1 MDKRGL
7 IGPDE
12 PRYASVAREM
22 IESDDWV
29 TPRLGAKAWFEK
41 PVLLYWLGAV
51 SAKLGVN
58 DDRMTRLPVSLI
70 SIAFMFFF
78 YRYTRRQFG
87 PLEAQYALLILGTS
101 IGWIAVSQIATFTKR
116 STPPMQ
122 LDEPA

>member
-29 TPRLGAKAWFEK
+29 TPRLGAKAGFEK

-58 DDRMTRLPVSLI
+58 DDRMTRLPVSLKFI
-70 SIAFMFFF
+70 TTASSAKVLEIIYT
-78 YRYTRRQFG
+78 YRG
-87 PLEAQYALLILGTS
+87 
-101 IGWIAVSQIATFTKR
+101 
-116 STPPMQ
+116 
-122 LDEPA
+122 